1 MDPLAMHNQ
10 LLTMQLVSK
19 PVMLWRV
26 LGLRDTNFY
35 QPCYLRIKQGYIL
48 TIDLYLISY
57 ECKHSVFLHAH
68 SLSEL
73 APSFDTLLVPLLVN

>member
-48 TIDLYLISY
+48 TIWGPVY
-57 ECKHSVFLHAH
+57 
-68 SLSEL
+68 
-73 APSFDTLLVPLLVN
+73 